1 MMARFSREFYLL
13 TAFATIIYISGTI
26 ISPFFSLYVNEK
38 ETSSFEL
45 GLIISIMSYTTLL
58 IRMPLGMLSSK
69 IGNWWVI
76 PIALLGQSFSY
87 ILYSQVT
94 NPIHFYPIRIFHA
107 ISIASLH
114 PTLMS
119 LVSVF
124 SPKNRKGEAV
134 GTFLTSVGLGT
145 MGGPF
150 LCSFL
155 LSYFD
160 YETILKLSSILPLI
174 AFIIYIGLLKIDAL
188 SKHLSRSKKR
198 EVFIDSSW
206 NRIKRIITIRQ
217 VQMLTYVRFTFAFT
231 AAIIATLY
239 SVYAVNTLKIIP
251 AVYALLVTLRGFANA
266 ITRVPAGRI
275 SDMIGRKKPLL
286 ISFALLTLVF
296 LLFST
301 IGSPITIGL
310 VMILYGIAHG
320 IRAVSEWSLLADV
333 VPTDDQSLANFY
345 FACVFDLGSAF
356 GATFAGVIAMILP
369 TPIIYIFAA
378 FLVSSSIIVIAFN
391 KVH

>member
-26 ISPFFSLYVNEK
+26 ISPFFSLYVSEK

-134 GTFLTSVGLGT
+134 GTFLTSVGL
-145 MGGPF
+145 F
-150 LCSFL
+150 
-155 LSYFD
+155 
-160 YETILKLSSILPLI
+160 
-174 AFIIYIGLLKIDAL
+174 
-188 SKHLSRSKKR
+188 
-198 EVFIDSSW
+198 
-206 NRIKRIITIRQ
+206 
-217 VQMLTYVRFTFAFT
+217 
-231 AAIIATLY
+231 
-239 SVYAVNTLKIIP
+239 
-251 AVYALLVTLRGFANA
+251 
-266 ITRVPAGRI
+266 
-275 SDMIGRKKPLL
+275 
-286 ISFALLTLVF
+286 LTLIMKQF
-296 LLFST
+296 
-301 IGSPITIGL
+301 
-310 VMILYGIAHG
+310 
-320 IRAVSEWSLLADV
+320 
-333 VPTDDQSLANFY
+333 
-345 FACVFDLGSAF
+345 
-356 GATFAGVIAMILP
+356 
-369 TPIIYIFAA
+369 
-378 FLVSSSIIVIAFN
+378 
-391 KVH
+391 